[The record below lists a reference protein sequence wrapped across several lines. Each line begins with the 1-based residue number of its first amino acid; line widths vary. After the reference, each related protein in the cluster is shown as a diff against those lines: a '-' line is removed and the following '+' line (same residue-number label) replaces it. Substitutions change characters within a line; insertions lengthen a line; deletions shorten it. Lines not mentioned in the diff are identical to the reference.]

1 MIEMLKRLSSLI
13 LVAAAATP
21 AVAQYRGMPAGWPT
35 ATYTAPTSTGYAPT
49 AGGQA
54 YYVARP
60 VYAQAPYGYQ
70 YAANQYAGSQY
81 APATVAY
88 ANPAYRAGYNTTLAA
103 APQAQ
108 AAYRPVQYVA
118 AAPQG
123 SGTTAYYAPQAY
135 SQQAYGQQAYAQQAY
150 AGQAPAVA
158 YYAPTTAQYAPGSA
172 YSVTPAGGMSAGAE
186 AYAGYGQSAPVN
198 YTPPR
203 FVYRTVNA
211 QVPVYAWRPV
221 TVYQPV
227 TGQAVTCLQPAAPAT
242 QCQTQRRRWFSHSWF
257 SHSWFGGSRS
267 SCGSGGCGTAPA
279 PAPAPTTAMCT
290 TGYCGSTCGTTPYYN
305 TQPTVILPT
314 APAPGTTI
322 VTPIT
327 PGATLPTTGAPTTTF
342 PGSSLPGG
350 SSISPPPTRFP
361 NSGGVIIPSS
371 PADSRPSLT
380 PPPTGS
386 FQTNPGLPPGATVTP
401 ITPGGTGGTGSF
413 GTGTNY
419 PPASDPYTP
428 SSSSRPSVRQPAT
441 DSDRTTSTRSAAS
454 EGPELHPQVR
464 ANPDPDAV
472 APPQP
477 INRAPQLLDPRDKT
491 AQRSASRWGVVPAV
505 WPTRPAPVQTAGLSQ
520 SPYHSAAGSDSV
532 ANANT
537 GRVTQERS
545 LRTSES
551 TRQTPAAAYDAS
563 GWESAR

>member
-1 MIEMLKRLSSLI
+1 MIQMLKRLSSLI

-35 ATYTAPTSTGYAPT
+35 ATYTAPTTAGYAPA

-60 VYAQAPYGYQ
+60 VYAPAPSGYQ
-70 YAANQYAGSQY
+70 YPFNQY
-81 APATVAY
+81 PATTVAY

-103 APQAQ
+103 APQA
-108 AAYRPVQYVA
+108 
-118 AAPQG
+118 

-135 SQQAYGQQAYAQQAY
+135 NQQAYAPQAY
-150 AGQAPAVA
+150 ARQAPAVA

-172 YSVTPAGGMSAGAE
+172 YSVTPAGGSSAGAE
-186 AYAGYGQSAPVN
+186 AFAGYGQSAPVN

-227 TGQAVTCLQPAAPAT
+227 TGQSVTCLQPAAPAT

-267 SCGSGGCGTAPA
+267 SCGSGGCGAA

-305 TQPTVILPT
+305 TQPTVVLPT

-327 PGATLPTTGAPTTTF
+327 PGTTLPTTGAPTTTF
-342 PGSSLPGG
+342 PTAPVPAG

-361 NSGGVIIPSS
+361 SSGGISNPPFSTS
-371 PADSRPSLT
+371 PADSRPSLAPNPSGSSFPVNPSTT
-380 PPPTGS
+380 PG
-386 FQTNPGLPPGATVTP
+386 TVTP
-401 ITPGGTGGTGSF
+401 IQPGTGTGSF

-428 SSSSRPSVRQPAT
+428 SSSSRPAVRQPAT
-441 DSDRTTSTRSAAS
+441 ESDRTTSAS
-454 EGPELHPQVR
+454 PAPTEGPELHPQVR
-464 ANPDPDAV
+464 AIPDPDAA

-477 INRAPQLLDPRDKT
+477 VNRAPQLLDPRDKT
-491 AQRSASRWGVVPAV
+491 AQRSAGRWGVVPAV
-505 WPTRPAPVQTAGLSQ
+505 WPTRPAPVQTAALSE
-520 SPYHSAAGSDSV
+520 SPYHMAAGSAPLAQARV
-532 ANANT
+532 
-537 GRVTQERS
+537 GRVTEERS
-545 LRTSES
+545 LRTSDPTSETS
-551 TRQTPAAAYDAS
+551 AAAYDAS

>member
-1 MIEMLKRLSSLI
+1 MIQMLQRLSSLI
-13 LVAAAATP
+13 LVATAATP
-21 AVAQYRGMPAGWPT
+21 AVAQYRGMPAGWPA
-35 ATYTAPTSTGYAPT
+35 ATYTPATTAGYAP
-49 AGGQA
+49 APAGQA
-54 YYVARP
+54 YYAARP
-60 VYAQAPYGYQ
+60 VYGAAPYAGQ
-70 YAANQYAGSQY
+70 YAGYAYAGNQYANSQY

-88 ANPAYRAGYNTTLAA
+88 ANPAYRAGYNTTLPATGQAA
-103 APQAQ
+103 T

-118 AAPQG
+118 AAPQSG
-123 SGTTAYYAPQAY
+123 GTTAYYAPQAY
-135 SQQAYGQQAYAQQAY
+135 
-150 AGQAPAVA
+150 AGQAPTVA

-172 YSVTPAGGMSAGAE
+172 YTVTPAGGSSAGAE
-186 AYAGYGQSAPVN
+186 AYAGYGQPAPVN

-267 SCGSGGCGTAPA
+267 SCGAA

-290 TGYCGSTCGTTPYYN
+290 TNYCGSTCGTTPYYN
-305 TQPTVILPT
+305 TQPGVILPT

-322 VTPIT
+322 ISPIT
-327 PGATLPTTGAPTTTF
+327 PGATLPTTGTPTTII
-342 PGSSLPGG
+342 PGPSVPTGPT
-350 SSISPPPTRFP
+350 IPSPPSRFP
-361 NSGGVIIPSS
+361 NSGTVIPTN
-371 PADSRPSLT
+371 PADSRPSLS

-386 FQTNPGLPPGATVTP
+386 SFPTNPGLPPGSTVTP
-401 ITPGGTGGTGSF
+401 ITPGTGSGSFGTGGGTGSF

-419 PPASDPYTP
+419 PPESDPYTP
-428 SSSSRPSVRQPAT
+428 SSSSRPAVRQPAT
-441 DSDRTTSTRSAAS
+441 ESDRATSAS
-454 EGPELHPQVR
+454 PTAIEGPELHPQVR

-477 INRAPQLLDPRDKT
+477 VNRAPQLLDPRDKT
-491 AQRSASRWGVVPAV
+491 AQLDARRWGVVPAV
-505 WPTRPAPVQTAGLSQ
+505 WPTRPAPVQTASLSE
-520 SPYHSAAGSDSV
+520 SPYHSAPGQTSLEQASTSR
-532 ANANT
+532 AI
-537 GRVTQERS
+537 QERS
-545 LRTSES
+545 LRTSEAAREPS
-551 TRQTPAAAYDAS
+551 AAAYDAS